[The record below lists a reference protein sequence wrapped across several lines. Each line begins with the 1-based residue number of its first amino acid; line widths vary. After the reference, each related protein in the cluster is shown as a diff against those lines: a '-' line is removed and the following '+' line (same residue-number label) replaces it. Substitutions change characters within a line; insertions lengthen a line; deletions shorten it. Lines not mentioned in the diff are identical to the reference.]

1 MAGSDAAAEE
11 EPDAGDEDGDGGVV
25 AGGEGGEGDGGG
37 RAEGG
42 ERVEE
47 AARRGQGEVAAA
59 EEDVGHEG
67 QEEAPEV
74 PAENVERI
82 SVITS
87 QEVSGKGCEIST
99 AEVGEERSLNP
110 VILRRNALHLQMSG
124 MAASTPPRA
133 MSTPSTKRM

>member
-74 PAENVERI
+74 PAEQKTRN
-82 SVITS
+82 S
-87 QEVSGKGCEIST
+87 
-99 AEVGEERSLNP
+99 SLLSSYIR
-110 VILRRNALHLQMSG
+110 VF
-124 MAASTPPRA
+124 
-133 MSTPSTKRM
+133 